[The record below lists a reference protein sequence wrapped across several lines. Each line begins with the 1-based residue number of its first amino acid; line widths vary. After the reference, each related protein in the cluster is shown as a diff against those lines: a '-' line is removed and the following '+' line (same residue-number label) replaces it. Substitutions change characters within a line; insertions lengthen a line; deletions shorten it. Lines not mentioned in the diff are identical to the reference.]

1 MLPNDPTKIT
11 PTGGKVGGN
20 IPAVH
25 TLKSDA
31 AYIMNRQDV
40 TVVDIARK
48 DHQVREQDAQIYNV
62 PRRPN
67 WAKRILVTVSVI
79 LILTG
84 VGAGGYLGYRWYTK
98 EPEPVKPIA
107 YSPII
112 EANVITE
119 YTLPANNTEAL
130 QEHIAD
136 AKKLSLP
143 AGQTRYMPLML
154 TRSGTAF
161 AEPADV
167 RAFMHLAAL
176 APPQSVRDAFTGTW
190 SMYTVYGES
199 TADIAWLFASNI
211 NAPERTRSAMQ
222 EWERSIRMD
231 FSRITGISA
240 APAPATQTRTIEG
253 ITITR
258 WIILGTTGDD
268 VTTLQ
273 TFLKDNGHL
282 PSVYTPSTKMDV
294 PAVDALKKY
303 QCDQKLVC
311 GGTVDEG
318 YGATGPKTRT
328 ALNMAVTVSDASAT
342 AGTVGG
348 FASDTIENIDVR
360 VLRDFA
366 SGPGLYT
373 YAIFNNNLVVLTT
386 SPEAMRV
393 MLQLL
398 RVKRINL

>member
-1 MLPNDPTKIT
+1 MPPNDPTKIT

-31 AYIMNRQDV
+31 AYIMNRQNV

-48 DHQVREQDAQIYNV
+48 DHDVRAQDAQVYNV
-62 PRRPN
+62 PVRPN
-67 WAKRILVTVSVI
+67 WAKRILIIVSVI
-79 LILTG
+79 LVL
-84 VGAGGYLGYRWYTK
+84 VGIGIGGYLGYRWYTK
-98 EPEPVKPIA
+98 EPAPIKPVA
-107 YSPII
+107 ASPII
-112 EANVITE
+112 EANAITE

-143 AGQTRYMPLML
+143 AGQIRYMPLML
-154 TRSGTAF
+154 TRVGQEF

-167 RAFMHLAAL
+167 KAFMDLAQL
-176 APPQSVRDAFTGTW
+176 APPQSVRDAFTGKW

-199 TADIAWLFASNI
+199 SADTAWLFASNV

-222 EWERSIRMD
+222 EWERSLRMD
-231 FSRITGISA
+231 FARITGISS
-240 APAPATQTRTIEG
+240 APAPASQTRTVQG

-258 WIILGTTGDD
+258 WIMLGTTGDD

-273 TFLKDNGHL
+273 QFLKDIGNL
-282 PSVYTPSTKMDV
+282 PSSYSPSKKMDV
-294 PAVDALKKY
+294 AAVDALKKY

-318 YGATGPKTRT
+318 YGATGPKTRD
-328 ALNMAVTVSDASAT
+328 ALKVPLTVTDTSAT

-348 FASDTIENIDVR
+348 FAPDTIENIDVR
-360 VLRDFA
+360 VLRDSA
-366 SGPGLYT
+366 NSPGLYT
-373 YAIFNNNLVVLTT
+373 YALFNNNLVVLTT
-386 SPEAMRV
+386 SPDAMRV

-398 RVKRINL
+398 RVKRIDL